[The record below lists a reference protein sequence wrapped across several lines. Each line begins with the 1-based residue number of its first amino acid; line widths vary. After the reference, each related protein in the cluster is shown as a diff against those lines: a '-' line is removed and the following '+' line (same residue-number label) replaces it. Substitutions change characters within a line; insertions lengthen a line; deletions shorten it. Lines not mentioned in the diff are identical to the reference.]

1 MQLPNTT
8 VIECELGTLCADVT
22 GACDEAVEISI
33 TLEFPDGR
41 HMLLAEV
48 SVDRVIPNTGF
59 VYAYDGIN
67 EYEAHVQRIHI
78 NPDDSF
84 CY

>member
-8 VIECELGTLCADVT
+8 VTECAHGTLVASVT
-22 GACDEAVEISI
+22 GSHDEYDEISI

-41 HMLLAEV
+41 EMLLAEV
-48 SVDRVIPNTGF
+48 AIDREIPNTGF

-78 NPDDSF
+78 DPNDSC